1 MKFYNVSLYNK
12 ALSQSEILQN
22 YYQGPIVTNGLVFAV
37 DAGNIVSYES
47 GSTTTYSLT
56 GSNSGSFTNGTS
68 YSSNNGGTFK
78 FDGTDDYIT
87 VNNPQSLNPG
97 TGSFTIDFWC
107 NVSSSVATGSAS
119 CALEARGT
127 NLNGF
132 LAIAYRN
139 NGRMQ
144 LFVNGNQD
152 AEQNVYQSTT
162 TPVERGVWIY
172 EAMVMDRSTQ
182 QITFYYNGVQ
192 TGDKVTV
199 TDTGSIDPGSGY
211 VYWVGGDKGGTPME
225 GEISTLRQYNRAL
238 SAQEV
243 SQNFDAQ
250 RSRFGL

>member
-97 TGSFTIDFWC
+97 TGSFTIEAWIFPPLAASQSPNFYHSIFANSDNSTGLYFSDNGDNYELFFANNSTGYARATPGTGPIKHSQWNHVFFQRTNKLCWTIIRDPFERLVSGLSYDLNINLFDINKINLDDLLLGKINEQSRKDF
-107 NVSSSVATGSAS
+107 
-119 CALEARGT
+119 
-127 NLNGF
+127 GF
-132 LAIAYRN
+132 
-139 NGRMQ
+139 
-144 LFVNGNQD
+144 
-152 AEQNVYQSTT
+152 S
-162 TPVERGVWIY
+162 
-172 EAMVMDRSTQ
+172 
-182 QITFYYNGVQ
+182 
-192 TGDKVTV
+192 
-199 TDTGSIDPGSGY
+199 
-211 VYWVGGDKGGTPME
+211 
-225 GEISTLRQYNRAL
+225 
-238 SAQEV
+238 
-243 SQNFDAQ
+243 
-250 RSRFGL
+250 